1 MPLALYR
8 STHTMVENGISS
20 ETLAI
25 IAPVSL
31 FELISAGGFL
41 LLSVY
46 LGTRGTLCRIGVV
59 HTE

>member
-8 STHTMVENGISS
+8 STHRKAERSISG

-31 FELISAGGFL
+31 LELLELISAGGFIPV
-41 LLSVY
+41 SVCG
-46 LGTRGTLCRIGVV
+46 LGGGFVKTWNT
-59 HTE
+59 T